1 MQQIGEKNTA
11 RERMTKSLA
20 PPRLNVNVLIIKEF
34 ILENVNDVKAR
45 VVKFEWF
52 GQQLCLSTTWS
63 F

>member
-1 MQQIGEKNTA
+1 
-11 RERMTKSLA
+11 MTKSLA

-52 GQQLCLSTTWS
+52 GLNNYVYQLHDHFKLCGAECMYSY
-63 F
+63 